1 MGNTMTDSKR
11 PNIIYIVADQWR
23 GDCLG
28 LYDNAHPVMTPH
40 LNQLAAEGINFS
52 RAYADCPICMPQR
65 VTMLT
70 GKTGS
75 QMRCLRN
82 FGPDNQPDFDRS
94 MTLPAR
100 LAREAGYQTK
110 AIGKMHFMPPRSRYG
125 FEHVTLHPDDY
136 LWWLEDHGYGG
147 AFRGHGL
154 GGNEVYPAVA
164 VTPDKYYHTTWSID
178 ESIRFL
184 EQRDPETPFFLYLV
198 FEAPHSPFDPPE
210 PYDRMYDNFSIPD
223 PVQGDWVESQYPA
236 DYQRR
241 KVTGKFDH
249 LTPEMIRETR
259 RRYYG
264 QISQIDYHL
273 GRLFGALRTQGIDRN
288 TAIVFT
294 SDHGECLGDHGL
306 FAKHCFLESAARVP
320 LIMRMPPAMGIPS
333 AEDRC
338 APAQTADI
346 TPTLLDLVGL
356 PQDDATE
363 GKSLLP
369 LLESPAAFQGR
380 VIFGETPETT
390 AAIDEA
396 FKYVFL
402 RAGGIEQFFNTK
414 IDPDDTTNLLDDP
427 NQAQDISRLK
437 ERLLAYLRRNNSELV
452 GKDTFCSCSPAF
464 DSAKARAQNPL
475 ACRGPMR
482 GGMGY

>member
-1 MGNTMTDSKR
+1 MTGKNR

-28 LYDNAHPVMTPH
+28 LYGNSHPVMTPH
-40 LNQLAAEGINFS
+40 LNQLASEGVNFS

-65 VTMLT
+65 ITMLT
-70 GKTGS
+70 GRTGS
-75 QMRCLRN
+75 QMQCLGN
-82 FGPDNQPDFDRS
+82 FGPDNQPAFDRS
-94 MTLPAR
+94 TTLPAR

-110 AIGKMHFMPPRSRYG
+110 AIGKMHFMPQRSRHG

-136 LWWLEDHGYGG
+136 LWWLEDHGHGG

-164 VTPDKYYHTTWSID
+164 ATPDKYYHTTWSID
-178 ESIRFL
+178 ESIRFFD
-184 EQRDPETPFFLYLV
+184 QRDPDTPFLLYLV

-223 PVQGDWVESQYPA
+223 PVRGDWVESQYPV
-236 DYQRR
+236 DFQKRR
-241 KVTGKFDH
+241 ITSKLDQ
-249 LTPEMIRETR
+249 LTPEVIREAR

-273 GRLFGALRTQGIDRN
+273 GRLFGSLRTLGIDRD

-320 LIMRMPPAMGIPS
+320 LIIRMPASFGFPQ
-333 AEDRC
+333 AEDRH
-338 APAQTADI
+338 APVQTADI
-346 TPTLLDLVGL
+346 TPTLLDLAGL
-356 PQDDATE
+356 CRDEDAE
-363 GKSLLP
+363 GESLLP
-369 LLESPAAFQGR
+369 LIRSSNGFQGR
-380 VIFGETPETT
+380 VIFGETPETA
-390 AAIDEA
+390 AAIDEE
-396 FKYVFL
+396 FKYVYY
-402 RAGGIEQFFNTK
+402 RAGGAEQLFNTK
-414 IDPDDTTNLLDDP
+414 QDPDDTTNLLSDP
-427 NQAQDISRLK
+427 NRAMDVRRLKGKLLEYLQGNNSRL
-437 ERLLAYLRRNNSELV
+437 V
-452 GKDTFCSCSPAF
+452 DKDTFCSCPPEF
-464 DSAKARAQNPL
+464 DSAKARSRNPL

>member
-1 MGNTMTDSKR
+1 MTVNKN

-28 LYDNAHPVMTPH
+28 LYGNAHPVMTPH
-40 LNQLAAEGINFS
+40 INQLASEGINFS

-75 QMRCLRN
+75 QMRCLSN
-82 FGPDNQPDFDRS
+82 FGPNGMPDFDRS

-110 AIGKMHFMPPRSRYG
+110 AIGKMHFMPQRSRYG

-154 GGNEVYPAVA
+154 GGNEVYPAAA

-210 PYDRMYDNFSIPD
+210 PYDRMYDNFSISD
-223 PVQGDWVESQYPA
+223 PVQGDWVRSQYPA
-236 DYQRR
+236 SFQRR
-241 KVTGKFDH
+241 RITRKFDQ
-249 LTPEMIRETR
+249 LTPEVIREAR

-273 GRLFGALRTQGIDRN
+273 GRLFGALRTRGIDRD

-320 LIMRMPPAMGIPS
+320 LIMRMPVSAGLPL
-333 AEDRC
+333 AEDCC
-338 APAQTADI
+338 APTQTADI
-346 TPTLLDLVGL
+346 APTLLDLVGL
-356 PQDDATE
+356 LPDEDAE
-363 GKSLLP
+363 GESLLP
-369 LLESPAAFQGR
+369 LMKSPDAFRDR
-380 VIFGETPETT
+380 VIFGETPET
-390 AAIDEA
+390 AVAIDKE
-396 FKYVFL
+396 FKYVFY
-402 RAGGIEQFFNTK
+402 RAGGTQQFFNTK
-414 IDPDDTTNLLDDP
+414 QDPDDRTHLLADP
-427 NQAQDISRLK
+427 THTGDASRLK
-437 ERLLAYLRRNNSELV
+437 TKLLEYLRVNNSNLV
-452 GKDTFCSCSPAF
+452 DNDTFCSSSPDF

>member
-1 MGNTMTDSKR
+1 MTDRKT

-28 LYDNAHPVMTPH
+28 LYDNSHPVMTPH
-40 LNQLAAEGINFS
+40 LNQLAAEGINFP

-75 QMRCLRN
+75 QMRCTGN
-82 FGPDNQPDFDRS
+82 FGPHDKPDFNRAL
-94 MTLPAR
+94 TLPAR

-110 AIGKMHFMPPRSRYG
+110 AIGKMHFLPSRSRYG

-147 AFRGHGL
+147 TFRGHGL

-184 EQRDPETPFFLYLV
+184 DQRDPETPFFLYLV

-210 PYDRMYDNFSIPD
+210 PYDRMYDNFSIPS

-236 DYQRR
+236 NFKKRR
-241 KVTGKFDH
+241 VTGKLDQ
-249 LTPEMIRETR
+249 LRPEMIRETR

-264 QISQIDYHL
+264 QMSQIDYHL
-273 GRLFGALRTQGIDRN
+273 GRLFGSLRAQGIDRN

-320 LIMRMPPAMGIPS
+320 LIIRMPPAMDVPS
-333 AEDRC
+333 AEERC

-356 PQDDATE
+356 PQDDAAE

-369 LLESPAAFQGR
+369 LMKSPEAFQGR
-380 VIFGETPETT
+380 VIYGETPETT
-390 AAIDEA
+390 AAIDEE
-396 FKYVFL
+396 FKYVFY
-402 RAGGIEQFFNTK
+402 RTGGTEQFFNTK
-414 IDPDDTTNLLDDP
+414 QDPDDTKNLLADP
-427 NQAQDISRLK
+427 DHAQDISRLK
-437 ERLLAYLRRNNSELV
+437 DKLLAYLRKNNSEHV
-452 GKDTFCSCSPAF
+452 DKDMFSSCSPEF

>member
-1 MGNTMTDSKR
+1 MAQDK

-28 LYDNAHPVMTPH
+28 LYGNAHPVMTPH

-75 QMRCLRN
+75 QMRCLGN
-82 FGPDNQPDFDRS
+82 FGPNGVPDFDRS
-94 MTLPAR
+94 MTLPSR

-110 AIGKMHFMPPRSRYG
+110 AIGKMHFMPERSRHG
-125 FEHVTLHPDDY
+125 FDHVTLHPDDY

-164 VTPDKYYHTTWSID
+164 VTPDKFYHTTWSID

-184 EQRDPETPFFLYLV
+184 DQRDPDHPFLLFLV

-210 PYDRMYDNFSIPD
+210 PYDRMYDNFSIAD
-223 PVQGDWVESQYPA
+223 PVQGDWVEGQYPA
-236 DYQRR
+236 SFQKRS
-241 KVTGKFDH
+241 VTSKYNQ
-249 LTPEMIRETR
+249 LTPEVIRETR

-273 GRLFGALRTQGIDRN
+273 GRLFGSLRTRGIDQE

-294 SDHGECLGDHGL
+294 SDHGECLGDHGM

-320 LIMRMPPAMGIPS
+320 LIMRMPASAGLPS
-333 AEDRC
+333 TKDRC
-338 APAQTADI
+338 TPTQTADI

-356 PQDDATE
+356 LPDEDAE
-363 GKSLLP
+363 GESLLP
-369 LLESPAAFQGR
+369 LIEFPDALRDR
-380 VIFGETPETT
+380 VIFGETPETAT
-390 AAIDEA
+390 AIDKE
-396 FKYVFL
+396 FKYIFY
-402 RAGGIEQFFNTK
+402 RAGGAQQFFNTK
-414 IDPDDTTNLLDDP
+414 QDPDDRTNLLADP
-427 NQAQDISRLK
+427 THASDAGRLK
-437 ERLLAYLRRNNSELV
+437 MKLLEYLRGNNSDLV
-452 GKDTFCSCSPAF
+452 NKDEFCSSSPDF
-464 DSAKARAQNPL
+464 DTVKARAQNPL

>member
-1 MGNTMTDSKR
+1 MAENR

-28 LYDNAHPVMTPH
+28 MYGNVHPVMTPH

-75 QMRCLRN
+75 QLRCLGN
-82 FGPDNQPDFDRS
+82 FGPNGMPDFDRS
-94 MTLPAR
+94 MTLPTR

-110 AIGKMHFMPPRSRYG
+110 AIGKMHFMPQRARYG

-184 EQRDPETPFFLYLV
+184 DQRDPDHPFLLFLV

-210 PYDRMYDNFSIPD
+210 PFDRMYDNFTIPD
-223 PVQGDWVESQYPA
+223 PVQGDWSNSNSPA
-236 DYQRR
+236 WLKQLRISR
-241 KVTGKFDH
+241 KFDQ
-249 LTPEMIRETR
+249 LTPEMIREAR

-273 GRLFGALRTQGIDRN
+273 GRLFGALRTHNLDN
-288 TAIVFT
+288 HTMIVFT
-294 SDHGECLGDHGL
+294 SDHGECLGDHGV
-306 FAKHCFLESAARVP
+306 FSKHCFLESAARVP
-320 LIMRMPPAMGIPS
+320 LIMRMPASCGFPS
-333 AEDRC
+333 TEDRC
-338 APAQTADI
+338 APTLTADI

-356 PQDDATE
+356 QPDEDAE

-369 LLESPAAFQGR
+369 LINFSEDFLDR
-380 VIFGETPETT
+380 VIFGETPETA
-390 AAIDEA
+390 AAIDQE
-396 FKYVFL
+396 FKYVYY
-402 RAGGIEQFFNTK
+402 RTGGVEQLFNTK
-414 IDPDDTTNLLDDP
+414 QDADDRTNLLADP
-427 NQAQDISRLK
+427 TCASDARRLK
-437 ERLLAYLRRNNSELV
+437 MKLQEYLRGNSSDLV
-452 GKDTFCSCSPAF
+452 DNDTFCSSSPDF
-464 DSAKARAQNPL
+464 DTARARAKNPL

>member
-1 MGNTMTDSKR
+1 MPDNKR

-28 LYDNAHPVMTPH
+28 LYGNAHPVMTPH

-75 QMRCLRN
+75 QMRCLGN
-82 FGPDNQPDFDRS
+82 FGRDSQPDFDRS

-100 LAREAGYQTK
+100 LTREAGYQTK
-110 AIGKMHFMPPRSRYG
+110 AIGKMHFMPQRSRYG

-136 LWWLEDHGYGG
+136 LWWLEEHGHGG

-164 VTPDKYYHTTWSID
+164 VTPDPYYHTTWSID

-184 EQRDPETPFFLYLV
+184 DQRDPETPFLLYLV
-198 FEAPHSPFDPPE
+198 FEAPHSPFDPPK
-210 PYDRMYDNFSIPD
+210 PYDRMYDKFSIPA
-223 PVQGDWVESQYPA
+223 PVQGDWVEDHYPSTFE
-236 DYQRR
+236 RR
-241 KVTGKFDH
+241 RIAGKLDQ
-249 LTPEMIRETR
+249 LTPEMIREAR

-273 GRLFGALRTQGIDRN
+273 GRLFGALRTRAMDEN
-288 TAIVFT
+288 TAIIFT

-306 FAKHCFLESAARVP
+306 FAKYCFLESAARVP
-320 LIMRMPPAMGIPS
+320 LIVRMPASTGFPS
-333 AEDRC
+333 AEDRT
-338 APAQTADI
+338 APTQTADI

-356 PQDDATE
+356 RQDDAAE
-363 GKSLLP
+363 GASLLP
-369 LLESPAAFQGR
+369 LMESSDAFRDR
-380 VIFGETPETT
+380 VLFGETPETA
-390 AAIDEA
+390 AAIDEH
-396 FKYVFL
+396 FKYVYY
-402 RAGGIEQFFNTK
+402 RTGGSEQFFKTK
-414 IDPDDTTNLLDDP
+414 EDPEDTANLVADP
-427 NQAQDISRLK
+427 NRAEDISRLK
-437 ERLLAYLRRNNSELV
+437 ARLHAYLRGNNSDLV
-452 GKDTFCSCSPAF
+452 DKDRFCSRSPEF
-464 DSAKARAQNPL
+464 DRAKARSTNPL